1 MSISV
6 CRSSDGAGTPDLSSG
21 ASGKW
26 AVIRSAAESV
36 AFFRSRLLPG
46 THIPP
51 ETPRLSKSAGR
62 TSADAEVHKVPES
75 PHLLPE
81 QYRPHVCKNG
91 VSKAEHYAIVRELGE
106 QFKKD
111 NGSLICRE
119 LLGATAK
126 LSSED
131 PSVRSAEYKAK
142 RPCAELCRY
151 CADIL
156 EQKLIEKGVI

>member
-1 MSISV
+1 MS
-6 CRSSDGAGTPDLSSG
+6 RGDKAY
-21 ASGKW
+21 
-26 AVIRSAAESV
+26 
-36 AFFRSRLLPG
+36 AFFNEGYNCSQAVALAFADLYPDKADDMVREVCGAFSGICAVLGLLCG
-46 THIPP
+46 FD
-51 ETPRLSKSAGR
+51 G
-62 TSADAEVHKVPES
+62 
-75 PHLLPE
+75 
-81 QYRPHVCKNG
+81 KNG

-106 QFKKD
+106 KFKKD

>member
-1 MSISV
+1 MS
-6 CRSSDGAGTPDLSSG
+6 RGDKAY
-21 ASGKW
+21 
-26 AVIRSAAESV
+26 
-36 AFFRSRLLPG
+36 AFFNDGYNCSQAVALAFADLYPDKAEDMVKIMSSFGGGFGRMREVCGAFSGMCAVLGLLCG
-46 THIPP
+46 FD
-51 ETPRLSKSAGR
+51 G
-62 TSADAEVHKVPES
+62 
-75 PHLLPE
+75 
-81 QYRPHVCKNG
+81 KNR

-106 QFKKD
+106 KFKKD

-119 LLGATAK
+119 LLGATIN

>member
-1 MSISV
+1 MS
-6 CRSSDGAGTPDLSSG
+6 RGDKAY
-21 ASGKW
+21 
-26 AVIRSAAESV
+26 
-36 AFFRSRLLPG
+36 AFFNDGYNCSQAVALAFADLYPDKADDMVKIMSSFGGGFGRMREVCGAFSGICAVLGLLCG
-46 THIPP
+46 FD
-51 ETPRLSKSAGR
+51 G
-62 TSADAEVHKVPES
+62 
-75 PHLLPE
+75 
-81 QYRPHVCKNG
+81 KNG

-106 QFKKD
+106 KFKKD
-111 NGSLICRE
+111 NGSLVCRE